1 MVLTGPAMQ
10 SLWIG
15 SELSP
20 MESLCINSFL
30 KNGHPFHLYI
40 YDEVSGIPA
49 GTTIFDAS
57 TVVSRD
63 RIFKYKDNGSYAGFS
78 NLFRYRLLLEKG
90 GYWVDTDVV
99 CLKPFEH
106 PDTVFATER
115 IKGQKTIK
123 AANCVMRAP
132 AGAELVQFCFQVAD
146 KADPD
151 KLTWGVTGP
160 ELLTFAV
167 EKFKAY
173 ADLAPPHVFCPV
185 NYWDWRLYIDES
197 APTDLLAQSDAAHLW
212 HEMWRRDNLSKYDDQ
227 HPDSLYEGLKRRYSK
242 A

>member
-1 MVLTGPAMQ
+1 MILTGPAVQ

-40 YDEVSGIPA
+40 YDEVSDIPE
-49 GTTIFDAS
+49 GTTVFDAD
-57 TVVSRD
+57 TVIPRD
-63 RIFKYKDNGSYAGFS
+63 KIFKHRGGSYGVFAD
-78 NLFRYRLLLEKG
+78 LFRYRLLLDKG

-106 PDTVFATER
+106 PGTVFATER

-132 AGAELVQFCFQVAD
+132 AGAELVQFCFEMAD
-146 KADPD
+146 RVDPQ
-151 KLTWGVTGP
+151 KLEWGATGP

-173 ADLAPPHVFCPV
+173 GDLAPPHVFCPV
-185 NYWDWRLYIDES
+185 NWWDWRLYIDES
-197 APTDLLAQSDAAHLW
+197 ATTNLLAQSDAAHLW
-212 HEMWRRDNLSKYDDQ
+212 NEMWRRDNLSKYDDQ
-227 HPDSLYEGLKRRYSK
+227 HPDSLYEELKRRYSK

>member
-1 MVLTGPAMQ
+1 MVLTRPAVQ

-40 YDEVSGIPA
+40 YDEVSDIPE
-49 GTTIFDAS
+49 GTTVFDAD
-57 TVVSRD
+57 TVIPRD
-63 RIFKYKDNGSYAGFS
+63 KIFKHRGGSYGVFAD
-78 NLFRYRLLLEKG
+78 LFRYRLLLDKG

-106 PDTVFATER
+106 PGTVFATER

-132 AGAELVQFCFQVAD
+132 AGAELVQFCFEMAD
-146 KADPD
+146 RVDPQ
-151 KLTWGVTGP
+151 KLEWGATGP

-173 ADLAPPHVFCPV
+173 GDLAPPHVFCPV
-185 NYWDWRLYIDES
+185 NWWDWRLYIDEN
-197 APTDLLAQSDAAHLW
+197 APTNLLDQSDSVHLW
-212 HEMWRRDNLSKYDDQ
+212 HEMWRSDNVSKHRSYHRDSVFEK
-227 HPDSLYEGLKRRYSK
+227 LKRRYSK